1 MKNRTT
7 LKHLALVALLATCSP
22 AYAAVLTVEGE
33 TGLGAKYL
41 LAVPENW
48 NGDLIVYAHGII
60 VDTSQ
65 PIALPTN
72 DNIEALREILLDNGY
87 AIAYS
92 SFSKNGFAVREGV
105 LDTRNLTSQ
114 FTKQFG
120 KPDRTFLIGYSL
132 GGAVC
137 IKLAEFYPQHYD
149 GILTVAGMLGGSQAE
164 VDYIAHVRILWEFF
178 YPEILPGAIDNVPT
192 EVNLTEDIVV
202 PIITAITTDPTG
214 AGAIALIDQT
224 PVPWDFVNGAELVE
238 SYATALGFWYQGYHD
253 MIERT
258 GKKGFYN
265 NAETTY
271 TSSYLPATVMGGINA
286 YVQRFDGS
294 NQAAS
299 YLWRNYEPTGQLKIP
314 HLALHNSRDP
324 AVPVFH
330 QSLYTSKVT
339 EQGDED
345 LLLQRITDRYGH
357 TAPFSAEEVFEAFED
372 LVEWTNTGIAPAP

>member
-7 LKHLALVALLATCSP
+7 LKHLALVALLATCLP

-72 DNIEALREILLDNGY
+72 DNIEALRELLLDNGY

-253 MIERT
+253 MIERA